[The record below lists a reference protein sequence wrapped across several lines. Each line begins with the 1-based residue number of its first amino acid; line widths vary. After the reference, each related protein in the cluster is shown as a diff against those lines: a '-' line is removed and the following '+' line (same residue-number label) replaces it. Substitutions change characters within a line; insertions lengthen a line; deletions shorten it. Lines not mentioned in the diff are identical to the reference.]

1 MARKTTSKART
12 GDFHVRVTGEER
24 AQLAAVA
31 ASLRRSEADTARIL
45 FDAAHAQMVQARKV
59 GKDEP

>member
-1 MARKTTSKART
+1 M
-12 GDFHVRVTGEER
+12 RVTEEER
-24 AQLAAVA
+24 LQLRAVA